1 MKYVATFIP
10 IIEVLLN
17 DDLTI
22 ADYKIEWQDS
32 YVVAKELETGKT
44 IRGIDHDDI
53 GGNART
59 FLNALGIEG
68 YPKDKPFI
76 GWSYAFGFKDRS
88 EPF

>member
-1 MKYVATFIP
+1 MKVATFIP
-10 IIEVLLN
+10 VIEVLLN

-22 ADYKIEWQDS
+22 ADYKIIWDDS

-59 FLNALGIEG
+59 FLNALRVSG
-68 YPKDKPFI
+68 YPNGSND
-76 GWSYAFGFKDRS
+76 

>member
-10 IIEVLLN
+10 VIEVLLN

-22 ADYKIEWQDS
+22 ADYKIEWLDS

-59 FLNALGIEG
+59 FLNALGIQG
-68 YPKDKPFI
+68 YPK
-76 GWSYAFGFKDRS
+76 GYKD

>member
-1 MKYVATFIP
+1 MKVATFVP
-10 IIEVLLN
+10 VIEVLLN

-22 ADYKIEWQDS
+22 ADYKIIWEDS

-44 IRGIDHDDI
+44 ITGIDHYDI

-59 FLNALGIEG
+59 FINALSVPNFPRGA
-68 YPKDKPFI
+68 DN
-76 GWSYAFGFKDRS
+76 

>member
-1 MKYVATFIP
+1 MIVATFVP
-10 IIEVLLN
+10 IIEVVLN

-22 ADYKIEWQDS
+22 ADYKIIWDDS

-44 IRGIDHDDI
+44 IRGIDHHDI

-59 FLNALGIEG
+59 FLNALSINGF
-68 YPKDKPFI
+68 PKGSDN
-76 GWSYAFGFKDRS
+76 

>member
-1 MKYVATFIP
+1 MIVATFVP

-22 ADYKIEWQDS
+22 ADYKIIWDDS
-32 YVVAKELETGKT
+32 YVVAKELETDKT
-44 IRGIDHDDI
+44 IRGIDHHDI

-59 FLNALGIEG
+59 FLNALSINGF
-68 YPKDKPFI
+68 PK
-76 GWSYAFGFKDRS
+76 GAGN

>member
-1 MKYVATFIP
+1 MKVATFIP
-10 IIEVLLN
+10 VIEVLLN

-22 ADYKIEWQDS
+22 ADYKINWEDS

-44 IRGIDHDDI
+44 IKGIDHHDI

-59 FLNALGIEG
+59 FINALSIQG
-68 YPKDKPFI
+68 YPKGSND
-76 GWSYAFGFKDRS
+76 